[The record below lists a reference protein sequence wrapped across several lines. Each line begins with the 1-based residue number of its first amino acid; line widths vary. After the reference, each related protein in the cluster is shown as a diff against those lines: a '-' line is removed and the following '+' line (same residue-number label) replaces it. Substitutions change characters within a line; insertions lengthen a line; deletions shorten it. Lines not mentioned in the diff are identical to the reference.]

1 MKFLIFVEKIF
12 NIQNDAIQNDAT
24 SDPGPCPNQIQRLR
38 QIQLLR
44 TSDNDN
50 SLLDQSRTTIY
61 CFMLDWNARAS
72 PSKAIYI

>member
-12 NIQNDAIQNDAT
+12 NIQNDAMKFLIFNIQNDAT
-24 SDPGPCPNQIQRLR
+24 SDPDPCPKQIQRPR

-50 SLLDQSRTTIY
+50 SLLDQSRTIIY
-61 CFMLDWNARAS
+61 CFMLD
-72 PSKAIYI
+72 